1 MIPDIESVYVG
12 AVEKATKS
20 IVTVSQTREFG
31 NPWGP
36 RKGVGSGVILDD
48 KGHVLTNA
56 HVIDGAE
63 RLIVTT
69 PDGRVLGATVVGG
82 DEDSDVAV
90 VKIEQNGV
98 TPAEFGDSS
107 QLKLGQPVIAIGH
120 PLGMA
125 GGPTVTT
132 GVISSL
138 QRSLNFGP
146 FDGLKVIQTD
156 AAVNPGNSG
165 GALADLRGRVVA
177 LTTAT
182 IPWAEGIGFAI
193 PINAALDV
201 AKQLIA
207 NGKVLRPW
215 LGIVGYDMNRRLAAH
230 YGLTSTTGVLVV
242 ELAPGSPAQAA
253 GLKAGD
259 IILSVGDRS
268 LADAGDLVDAL
279 RSKQVGDPV
288 EITLDRTGQRTQVR
302 AALGARP

>member
-1 MIPDIESVYVG
+1 
-12 AVEKATKS
+12 
-20 IVTVSQTREFG
+20 VT
-31 NPWGP
+31 
-36 RKGVGSGVILDD
+36 L
-48 KGHVLTNA
+48 
-56 HVIDGAE
+56 
-63 RLIVTT
+63 
-69 PDGRVLGATVVGG
+69 
-82 DEDSDVAV
+82 
-90 VKIEQNGV
+90 
-98 TPAEFGDSS
+98 
-107 QLKLGQPVIAIGH
+107 
-120 PLGMA
+120 
-125 GGPTVTT
+125 
-132 GVISSL
+132 GVISAL
-138 QRSLNFGP
+138 NRSIQVQNLVIEN
-146 FDGLKVIQTD
+146 LIQTD
-156 AAVNPGNSG
+156 AAINPGNSG